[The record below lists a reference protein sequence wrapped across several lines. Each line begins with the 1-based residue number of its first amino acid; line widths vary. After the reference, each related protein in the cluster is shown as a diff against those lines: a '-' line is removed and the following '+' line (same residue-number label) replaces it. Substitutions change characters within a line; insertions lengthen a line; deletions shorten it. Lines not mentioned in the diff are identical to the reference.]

1 MSSPRFRRNNEQ
13 YSCVVRLGGC
23 KVTLGAPCSYGAG
36 RIVRPP
42 FKEGQMAERNKVL
55 SKDYDAEKSTGSI
68 SFIEGGNV
76 LNYVLSD
83 FIPALVIQAALH
95 GLNQKLGDAASG
107 LQGEEAEDAVMSVFE
122 QLKAGNWNAAREK
135 GEARPSAI
143 AEAVFE
149 FKTQMGKLAE
159 GETLETVVARYA
171 GKEGAKMRATAMKRP
186 EVAAIIERKKIERA
200 QAKLAKLQAAGAAA
214 ATGDVA
220 AL

>member
-1 MSSPRFRRNNEQ
+1 
-13 YSCVVRLGGC
+13 
-23 KVTLGAPCSYGAG
+23 
-36 RIVRPP
+36 
-42 FKEGQMAERNKVL
+42 MAERNKVL